1 MSTLQIELVVQV
13 FIMLHTT
20 VMLRYMT
27 QPFLL
32 FVVRF
37 KSRSVTAE
45 NNPKKLRSNL
55 KIVLLPNHNGR
66 FFPLYFYEGK
76 LIKWFRESLSYSGS
90 YLTRPYCTKLL
101 LFLFIIRCWH
111 CWCFVERT
119 STRRI
124 EKIGDQFTMLHSWV
138 TFF

>member
-1 MSTLQIELVVQV
+1 MA
-13 FIMLHTT
+13 H
-20 VMLRYMT
+20 
-27 QPFLL
+27 PFLL

-45 NNPKKLRSNL
+45 NNPKKLRSNF
-55 KIVLLPNHNGR
+55 KILFLPNHNER

-101 LFLFIIRCWH
+101 LF
-111 CWCFVERT
+111 FVYYKMLTLLMFRGANVNAT
-119 STRRI
+119 DRKDRRPI
-124 EKIGDQFTMLHSWV
+124 HYAAFMGNILL
-138 TFF
+138 TFFF